1 MIERVHGIDR
11 HKQFSTICVLNREGK
26 EVQFEGACRELRK
39 YVEGLG
45 PSDAVVLEASNG
57 SFWWADQIEAR
68 GGRCCVVDP
77 RKFRIIK
84 DSWNK
89 TDKQDA
95 RNLAK
100 ALWVHVVTGEFGI
113 PTVYKP
119 TGVVR
124 ELRKLFAQYCALNR
138 QITRVKNNAQAI
150 FVDNGVGLKKEAK
163 GRLFAPESGLEL
175 LKELNISAASCVCLE
190 VTLQVLWRVEE
201 AKERL
206 AAEILLAGEPLR
218 SQVELLISIKGVTPL
233 IALAFL
239 ADVADIRRFRTLR
252 KMNAYLGLVPRAK
265 NSGGKERAGHITRES
280 RKLTRTILTQ
290 CVHHVAASSA
300 SLDRYYRE
308 LREKRGT
315 GRARVAVIRRLC
327 GMMRRMLLSGEQ
339 YRWMDRG
346 LYEKKLRQY
355 EGVLKRMKQERAAA

>member
-1 MIERVHGIDR
+1 MIERVHGIER
-11 HKQFSTICVLNREGK
+11 HKLFWTICVLNREGE
-26 EVQFEGACRELRK
+26 EVQFEGACRELGK

-57 SFWWADQIEAR
+57 SFWWADQIEAK
-68 GGRCCVVDP
+68 GARCYVVDP
-77 RKFRIIK
+77 RRFRIIK

-89 TDKQDA
+89 TDKQEA

-100 ALWVHVVTGEFGI
+100 ALWVHVVRGEFGI

-119 TGVVR
+119 EAVVR

-138 QITRVKNNAQAI
+138 QITRLKNGAQAI
-150 FVDNGVGLKKEAK
+150 FVDNGVELKREAK
-163 GRLFAPESGLEL
+163 GRPFRPESGLEV
-175 LKELNISAASCVCLE
+175 LKDLSISAASRVSLE
-190 VTLQVLWRVEE
+190 VTLQILWKVEE
-201 AKERL
+201 AKERM
-206 AAEILLAGEPLR
+206 AGEILLAGEPLER
-218 SQVELLISIKGVTPL
+218 QVELPIGIKGGTPL

-265 NSGGKERAGHITRES
+265 NSGGKERAGHIRRES

-290 CVHHVAASSA
+290 CVHRVAASSV
-300 SLDRYYRE
+300 SLDRYYQE

-327 GMMRRMLLSGEQ
+327 GMMGHDPLI
-339 YRWMDRG
+339 
-346 LYEKKLRQY
+346 
-355 EGVLKRMKQERAAA
+355 

>member
-1 MIERVHGIDR
+1 MKNDIIAGFEITTRVIPETR
-11 HKQFSTICVLNREGK
+11 ARESRGL
-26 EVQFEGACRELRK
+26 ESGQLHCREFVK

-45 PSDAVVLEASNG
+45 PTDAVVLEASTG
-57 SFWWADQIEAR
+57 AFFWADQIEAK
-68 GGRCCVVDP
+68 GARCFVVDP

-113 PTVYKP
+113 PTVCKP

-124 ELRKLFAQYCALNR
+124 ELRKLFAQYCLLNR
-138 QITRVKNNAQAI
+138 QIATHKNNAQAI
-150 FVDNGVGLKKEAK
+150 LVKNGVELKKELK
-163 GRLFAPESGLEL
+163 SRLFAPESGLEL
-175 LKELNISAASCVCLE
+175 LKEMNVSPASRVCLE
-190 VTLQVLWRVEE
+190 LTLHVLWKVEE

-206 AAEILLAGEPLR
+206 ATEILLAGEPLR

-252 KMNAYLGLVPRAK
+252 KMNACIWGSCR
-265 NSGGKERAGHITRES
+265 
-280 RKLTRTILTQ
+280 
-290 CVHHVAASSA
+290 
-300 SLDRYYRE
+300 
-308 LREKRGT
+308 
-315 GRARVAVIRRLC
+315 GRATVEARVGLAT
-327 GMMRRMLLSGEQ
+327 LLASPGS
-339 YRWMDRG
+339 
-346 LYEKKLRQY
+346 
-355 EGVLKRMKQERAAA
+355 